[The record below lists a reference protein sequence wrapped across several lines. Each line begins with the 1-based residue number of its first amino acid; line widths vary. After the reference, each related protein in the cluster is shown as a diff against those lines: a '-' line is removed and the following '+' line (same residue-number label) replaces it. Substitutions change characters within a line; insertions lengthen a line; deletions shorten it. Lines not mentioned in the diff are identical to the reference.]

1 VRLTVRSATAGPAPP
16 LDPVARRRPAG
27 RPGRRGRL
35 VGTLFTIPAWV
46 LLAAAVVTPL
56 VVAVA
61 TSFTDDNLVQTSP
74 SRYVGKL
81 NYAEQVFTSGFRS
94 SLVVTV
100 LIIVFSIAVQLPV
113 GFFLA
118 SLLVRPFRG
127 RWAVRAAVTIPMM
140 LTPVAVGLM
149 WRFLAD
155 PDLGVIRWLASAFDA
170 GAHPNLFGSQV
181 GALALIVAVNSWIN
195 VPFVTLLLMA
205 GLVGI
210 PAEVEEAAAIDGA
223 RRVQIVWYII
233 LPMLLPVIAVVTLLR
248 VAADYRMFDLI
259 YVVTQGGPGD
269 ATQNLSMLSYQHG
282 LVDFQIGAAC
292 AIGVAMAVL
301 ALPAYFFYSRV
312 TRS

>member
-1 VRLTVRSATAGPAPP
+1 MRLTLRSATDGPASP
-16 LDPVARRRPAG
+16 LDTVAQRRPVRRPA
-27 RPGRRGRL
+27 RHGRL
-35 VGTLFTIPAWV
+35 VGTLFTVPAWV

-81 NYAEQVFTSGFRS
+81 NYVQQVFTSEFRS
-94 SLVVTV
+94 SLAITV
-100 LIIVFSIAVQLPV
+100 LIIVLSIAVQLPV

-155 PDLGVIRWLASAFDA
+155 PDLGLIRWVASAFDA

-210 PAEVEEAAAIDGA
+210 PPEVEEAAAIDGA
-223 RRVQIVWYII
+223 RRAQIAWYII
-233 LPMLLPVIAVVTLLR
+233 VPMLLPVIAVVTLLR
-248 VAADYRMFDLI
+248 VAADYRMFDLV
-259 YVVTQGGPGD
+259 YVVTQGGPGNS
-269 ATQNLSMLSYQHG
+269 TRNLSMLAYQQG
-282 LVDFQIGAAC
+282 LVNFQIGAAC

-301 ALPAYFFYSRV
+301 ALPAYLLYSRV
-312 TRS
+312 TRA